1 MIERTVEVLMID
13 DDGLS
18 CEELASAC
26 AVSVGWIERHVASGL
41 LDAGAAGTMRFTS
54 VQLLRARRLA
64 DIERTFEANDEL
76 AALVVDL
83 IEEVERLRSRR

>member
-1 MIERTVEVLMID
+1 MIERTVEVLID

-18 CEELASAC
+18 CEELARTC
-26 AVSVGWIERHVASGL
+26 EVSIEWIERHVASGL
-41 LDAGAAGTMRFTS
+41 LESEATATMRFTS

-64 DIERTFEANDEL
+64 DIERTFEANEEL

-83 IEEVERLRSRR
+83 IEEVERLRGRR

>member
-1 MIERTVEVLMID
+1 MIERTTEVLID
-13 DDGLS
+13 DNGLTL
-18 CEELASAC
+18 EELASVC
-26 AVSVGWIERHVASGL
+26 AVSCEWIERHVEGGL
-41 LDAGAAGTMRFTS
+41 LEVPGDGTMRFTS

-83 IEEVERLRSRR
+83 IEELERLRRSR